1 MVNQSRS
8 ASDSDGAMSANQISA
23 DQAELLQAVL
33 EADGYPWLAAEMA
46 ADYAAHAETAGQMLE
61 ISEAEAAQG
70 WQGLSQQL
78 RELWDDSLILQ
89 LQRKFADRLS
99 PAMIAHISDRAQQAV
114 RSGQPMM
121 AQMIACV
128 RDRLTQVAESDL
140 QVMARPM
147 ALAMRGSSDEA
158 FVEATIR
165 SVRSAEWDAL
175 SPLEQARLSL
185 AAARYAISQLD

>member
-1 MVNQSRS
+1 MVNQSSSSGDSNS
-8 ASDSDGAMSANQISA
+8 ARPAQVSA

-33 EADGYPWLAAEMA
+33 ETDGYLWLSAEMSA
-46 ADYAAHAETAGQMLE
+46 EYAARAEAAGQVLE
-61 ISEAEAAQG
+61 ISDAEAAQG

-78 RELWDDSLILQ
+78 HELWDDSLILQ
-89 LQRKFADRLS
+89 LQQKFASRLS
-99 PAMIAHISDRAQQAV
+99 PTMIAHISDRAQQVAG
-114 RSGQPMM
+114 SGQPMM

-128 RDRLTQVAESDL
+128 RDRLIQVAESDL

-147 ALAMRGSSDEA
+147 ALAMRGSSDEE

-165 SVRSAEWDAL
+165 SVRSADWDAL

>member
-1 MVNQSRS
+1 MVNQSS
-8 ASDSDGAMSANQISA
+8 SGDSDGAMSEQMSA
-23 DQAELLQAVL
+23 EQVELLQAVL
-33 EADGYPWLAAEMA
+33 ETDGYPWLSAEMTA
-46 ADYAAHAETAGQMLE
+46 EYAARAEAAGQVLE
-61 ISEAEAAQG
+61 ISDADAARG
-70 WQGLSQQL
+70 WQGLSQRL
-78 RELWDDSLILQ
+78 NERWNDSLIVQ
-89 LQRKFADRLS
+89 LQQKFAGRLS
-99 PAMIAHISDRAQQAV
+99 PAMIAHISDRAQPAV

-147 ALAMRGSSDEA
+147 ALAMRGSSDEE

-165 SVRSAEWDAL
+165 SVRSAEWEAL

-185 AAARYAISQLD
+185 AAARYAIAQLD